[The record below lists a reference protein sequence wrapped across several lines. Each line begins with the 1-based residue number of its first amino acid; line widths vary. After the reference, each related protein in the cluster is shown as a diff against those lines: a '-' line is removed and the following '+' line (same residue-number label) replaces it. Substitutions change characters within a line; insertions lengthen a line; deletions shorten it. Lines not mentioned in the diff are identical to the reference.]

1 MTASA
6 APASRVTGG
15 IVKPIGLFA
24 AASLGLIAAVAWLMT
39 LGFNAPGDA
48 RAIWTSA
55 GVAFSVQ
62 VLAFAIVKL
71 SAKTNVIAG
80 WGVGAILRFLV
91 LGVYAL
97 VFVDAL
103 GLPSTAAL
111 VSLVAFFF
119 VSTLIEPLLL
129 KS

>member
-1 MTASA
+1 MTAPA
-6 APASRVTGG
+6 APATGG
-15 IVKPIGLFA
+15 IVRPIGLFA
-24 AASLGLIAAVAWLMT
+24 AASLCLIAAGAWLMT
-39 LGFNAPGDA
+39 LAFRAPGES

-55 GVAFSVQ
+55 AVAFAVQ

-71 SAKTNVIAG
+71 AAKTNVMAG

-103 GLPSTAAL
+103 GLPSAAAL
-111 VSLVAFFF
+111 VSLAAFFF
-119 VSTLIEPLLL
+119 VSTLLEPLLL

>member
-1 MTASA
+1 M
-6 APASRVTGG
+6 
-15 IVKPIGLFA
+15 KPVALFA
-24 AASLGLIAAVAWLMT
+24 AATLALIALAGWALTFVYESPAAARAVWTSAAVA
-39 LGFNAPGDA
+39 FA
-48 RAIWTSA
+48 
-55 GVAFSVQ
+55 VQ
-62 VLAFAIVKL
+62 VIAFAIVKL

-97 VFVDAL
+97 VVVKAL

-111 VSLVAFFF
+111 VSLAAFFF
-119 VSTLIEPLLL
+119 LSTLIEPLLL

>member
-1 MTASA
+1 MTA
-6 APASRVTGG
+6 PATPATGR

-24 AASLGLIAAVAWLMT
+24 IASLGLIAAAAWLMT
-39 LGFNAPGDA
+39 LAFTAPGDS

-55 GVAFSVQ
+55 AVAFSIQ
-62 VLAFAIVKL
+62 LLAFAIVKL
-71 SAKTNVIAG
+71 AAKTNVIAG

-97 VFVDAL
+97 VVVDAL
-103 GLPSTAAL
+103 GLPSAAAL
-111 VSLVAFFF
+111 VSLAAFFF
-119 VSTLIEPLLL
+119 VSTLLEPLLL